1 MQDLLNRKAGLSDAK
16 RALLEK
22 RLRSQAHSSRQR
34 EVVTR
39 CAGDGPE
46 HPLSFAQER
55 MWFLAQMDPG
65 SPMYNVPVAL
75 SIRADVDVPMLERA
89 LTEVVRR
96 HEALRTVYRMVGGEL
111 KSIVV
116 PPYPARVETFDVR
129 GRIHGDDDVQR
140 VVAEEG
146 ARPIDIA
153 TGPLYRMTLLRV
165 SDERYVMV
173 NTVHHIATDGWS
185 MPIITN
191 EADYFY
197 GRFIRGLPADL
208 PDPELR
214 YADYAAW
221 QRRWLS
227 GETLQE
233 QVDYWRNLLSGAPS
247 LELPTDRPRAAQES
261 HNGAIFR
268 FVIPPDIT
276 LPMRALCARE
286 TVTLNMVL
294 MAAFTALLGKYS
306 GQEDLV
312 IGTLLGNRSR
322 AELEQI
328 LGYFVNTAALRFRVD
343 DDPTFMELVTRSR
356 DAVLDAD
363 AHQDLPFEKLVD
375 ELKLPR
381 DLSRHPVFQV
391 MYFHHVFVG
400 VHRASAE
407 GMMSGLDPRPV
418 YAENAV
424 SLVDTGVSKFDM
436 MLCTMES
443 GEGLMGMLEY
453 STDLWD
459 AESILHF
466 SRRMLALMRDAVARP
481 RARLSE
487 LSMLDDEDRR
497 ALASFND
504 TGRDVPFEAVHR
516 RFERHAAASPAAPA
530 LTHEGR
536 TLTYAGLNARANRIA
551 RRLRALGA
559 GAETAVGVCL
569 ERTPDLV
576 AALLAVW
583 KAGAA
588 YVPLDPSY
596 PAVRIASLLEDARA
610 PLVITTSQLAG
621 AVAVDGVRALRLD
634 VDGAAIEAEDG
645 GDLGIGV
652 DPSTLAYVIFT
663 SGSTGVPKGVEV
675 EHGGVSNLLAWMAD
689 VVSPGERTA
698 VLGSTNT
705 SFDVSVAE
713 LWDTLCNGGRIV
725 LVRNALELAGLP
737 GAGEVRLGV
746 MVPTAAA
753 ELLRLGALPPALA
766 TINMGGEALPGAL
779 VDALAATGTVR
790 TVRNLYGP
798 TEATV
803 YATWAVATPGED
815 PMIGRPAPNTTCH
828 VLDAAGRLVPPG
840 VNGELYLGGV
850 QVARGYLRRPG
861 LTAERFVPDPFSTV
875 AGARMYRTGDRARWR
890 ADGELDYLGRFDTQ
904 VKVRGHRVELG
915 EVEHTLLRHPAVLE
929 AVAAVRD
936 GRLLAWT
943 VAAPGTEPATQ
954 AELRAFIRERLPDY
968 MVPAAVVDMPSLP
981 VITSGKVDRAAL
993 PDPSPDTSAGAPHS
1007 AARAVGGE
1015 PANEVEA
1022 ALARIWAEVLRRDRV
1037 GVHENF
1043 FEMGGDSIL
1052 SIQVILR
1059 AAQAGIRLL
1068 PRQMFAHATIA
1079 ELAAVADTAPVV
1091 VAEQGPVTGD
1101 APLTPVQGWFFEQD
1115 LPDAHHWNQAF
1126 LFRAAQRIDIG
1137 VLTRAVDAV
1146 LAHHDA
1152 LRARFTRTGAG
1163 WTQRF
1168 AGPGGPPPVIALDLS
1183 AVPDEQLADEIAQG
1197 GDWAQST
1204 LDLGEGPL
1212 VRVVLFEC
1220 GPTRPQRLILAAHHL
1235 VVDAV
1240 SWRVLV
1246 EDLESAF
1253 RQITAGEEAGL
1264 PPKTTSYAHWA
1275 RRLAEFARTPEM
1287 RAETGYWSRAVP
1299 AFLPP
1304 LPLDHADG
1312 ADVEGALDA
1321 VFAELDEAETR
1332 ALLEEVPPVY
1342 GTQVNDALLAAL
1354 AQAYAAW
1361 GGGAELLVDVEGHG
1375 REDLFDD
1382 ADTSRTVGWFT
1393 TIYPVHLRAAADA
1406 GEALRAAKE
1415 TLRGV
1420 PRRGIGYGMLRWA
1433 GEPQDGALLA
1443 GRARAGVSFNYLGQV
1458 DGGPLGGAM
1467 PDVSSGALLLP
1478 EPGSTGPIRS
1488 PRAPRR
1494 HHLAAEAMTA
1504 GGRFQMGFF
1513 YGSGVYARATV
1524 ERLAEAYAAALRA
1537 IIEHC
1542 RNPQAGGFTP
1552 SDFPE
1557 AGLDQSALDALMS
1570 KFG

>member
-1 MQDLLNRKAGLSDAK
+1 
-16 RALLEK
+16 
-22 RLRSQAHSSRQR
+22 
-34 EVVTR
+34 
-39 CAGDGPE
+39 
-46 HPLSFAQER
+46 
-55 MWFLAQMDPG
+55 
-65 SPMYNVPVAL
+65 
-75 SIRADVDVPMLERA
+75 
-89 LTEVVRR
+89 
-96 HEALRTVYRMVGGEL
+96 
-111 KSIVV
+111 
-116 PPYPARVETFDVR
+116 
-129 GRIHGDDDVQR
+129 
-140 VVAEEG
+140 
-146 ARPIDIA
+146 
-153 TGPLYRMTLLRV
+153 
-165 SDERYVMV
+165 MV